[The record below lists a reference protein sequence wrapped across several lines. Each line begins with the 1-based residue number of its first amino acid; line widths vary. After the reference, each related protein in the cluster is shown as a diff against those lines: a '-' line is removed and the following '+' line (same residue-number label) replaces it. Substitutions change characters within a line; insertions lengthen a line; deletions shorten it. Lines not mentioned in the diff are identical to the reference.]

1 VLEFLR
7 SGSNPW
13 GEVLA
18 VALVVL
24 PALLAGWGML
34 RSYRGR
40 RQAEEQALG
49 PLPRS
54 EAPGRD
60 PDGEAL
66 YTGTTRGGSR
76 AARVTA
82 HGLFGRGPAVYWLE
96 EGRHLPPAEPRLPAL
111 VFRRYRGPLV
121 RIEAIREIGLV
132 GAHAGR
138 VLAPRR
144 IVVIGWRLGDA
155 DVDSGFA
162 FEDVALAEHFADRAA
177 ATLNVPPDRGPR
189 AT

>member
-1 VLEFLR
+1 MLEFLR
-7 SGSNPW
+7 SEANPW

-18 VALVVL
+18 VVLVVL
-24 PALLAGWGML
+24 PAVLAAWGML

-40 RQAEEQALG
+40 RGAEEDALG
-49 PLPRS
+49 PLPPG
-54 EAPGRD
+54 EAPDRD

-76 AARVTA
+76 AVRVTA
-82 HGLFGRGPAVYWLE
+82 HGLFGRGPAVYWFE
-96 EGRHLPPAEPRLPAL
+96 PGRHLPPEEPRLPAL
-111 VFRRYRGPLV
+111 VFRRYRGPVV

-138 VLAPRR
+138 VLAPQR
-144 IVVIGWRLGDA
+144 IVVVGWRLGAA

-162 FEDVALAEHFADRAA
+162 FEDVALAERFADQA
-177 ATLNVPPDRGPR
+177 ATTLNLPPDRGPYV
-189 AT
+189 A